1 MAQIGGPPPD
11 ALALIV
17 TGMFWLAPVM
27 LDQLIPTALEQGLIV
42 IEYGL
47 GSAGILGG
55 LAMTVM
61 DEL

>member
-1 MAQIGGPPPD
+1 
-11 ALALIV
+11 
-17 TGMFWLAPVM
+17 MFWLAPVM